1 MDHRS
6 WHTQENIAAC
16 MQKRCE
22 ESDEESQAS
31 ENEESTNGDSYF
43 SRATWCGFSS
53 LSSIWIPANYRLDKK
68 ESDALELVDDGRV
81 IAICGDVTVRQ
92 GASKR
97 QFFQYNYIFCP
108 PRRPST

>member
-1 MDHRS
+1 
-6 WHTQENIAAC
+6 

-22 ESDEESQAS
+22 ASDEESQAS

-68 ESDALELVDDGRV
+68 ESDALELVDDWRV
-81 IAICGDVTVRQ
+81 IAICEDVTLRQ
-92 GASKR
+92 EAIKK
-97 QFFQYNYIFCP
+97 QFFNIIIFFA
-108 PRRPST
+108 RRGDQVHESANPCLT